1 MDEKEW
7 ETMYEFEYAKAKEI
21 VDAWVGSDSEQD
33 LVQSLMD
40 EEEINAE
47 AARVNISSAVQVAI
61 DALTRIQL
69 YSAELREID
78 ESTK

>member
-21 VDAWVGSDSEQD
+21 VDAWVGSDSQQD
-33 LVQSLMD
+33 LVQKLLD
-40 EEEINAE
+40 EDELDQE